1 MEEQTVREKGGRRRR
16 REKKGKNKGKRK
28 RLGGNKFKGKIMYKY
43 VLIRL

>member
-16 REKKGKNKGKRK
+16 REKKGKRK